1 MYVLIVGGGI
11 GGLATAFS
19 LRKGGDRAKRLL
31 VHDPCGDFD
40 RFIHRHFHYFFL
52 IAGTRCFDKY
62 IA

>member
-31 VHDPCGDFD
+31 VHDRCGDFD
-40 RFIHRHFHYFFL
+40 RFIYRDFHYLFL